1 MVLSCEKQGGLS
13 TFEKPAKYEVSTLN
27 STKEDGLPEG
37 FLSQVNLDNITSMVS
52 DSKGNIFMADNTRNA
67 VKN

>member
-1 MVLSCEKQGGLS
+1 VEYK
-13 TFEKPAKYEVSTLN
+13 VSILK

-37 FLSQVNLDNITSMVS
+37 SLSQVNLDNKTSMVS